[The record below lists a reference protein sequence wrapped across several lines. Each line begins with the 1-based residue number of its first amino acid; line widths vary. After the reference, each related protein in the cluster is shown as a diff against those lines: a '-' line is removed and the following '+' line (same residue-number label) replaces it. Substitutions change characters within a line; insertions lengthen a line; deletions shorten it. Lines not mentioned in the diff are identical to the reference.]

1 MNKINLLLTLSFISF
16 FSFSQNIEVDKDI
29 KYDNL
34 LQERKKAIVDSY
46 VNDRIRIQIYNG
58 ELDACKKEIDN
69 FKKKFADLDGAIE
82 FYHPA
87 YKVLIGNFKTR
98 IEAERNLLLIKKN
111 YPNAFI
117 VKPRI
122 E

>member
-1 MNKINLLLTLSFISF
+1 MNKINLILTLSFISF
-16 FSFSQNIEVDKDI
+16 FSFSQNIEVNKDV

-46 VNDRIRIQIYNG
+46 VNDRIRIHIYNG

-122 E
+122 

>member
-1 MNKINLLLTLSFISF
+1 MNKTNLIFTLSFISF
-16 FSFSQNIEVDKDI
+16 FSFSQNIEVDKDV

-82 FYHPA
+82 FYQPM

-98 IEAERNLLLIKKN
+98 IEAERNLLLIKQN